1 MTKQNLQLAALAA
14 AVLAGGFLIGAGA
27 HRELIGLAVD
37 GFNAFL
43 VWWAA

>member
-1 MTKQNLQLAALAA
+1 MTKRNLRFAALAA
-14 AVLAGGFLIGAGA
+14 AVLAGGLLIGAGA

-43 VWWAA
+43 VWWNA